1 MSRRAKW
8 AVTEAVLS
16 NPDLVAHVLSGT
28 VGPSTYFAASLVSKA
43 WHAACRADETLL
55 RLVALYQGG
64 LTRTVFVRLFALTPN
79 EAEAMP
85 HTIKRRPLGGVYYLY
100 GAEAVERVLAD
111 GGFDQWRQRLANR
124 PAPRW
129 RGTLT
134 HWRDEERLHARAS
147 RLVM

>member
-1 MSRRAKW
+1 MADAAAQAAAS
-8 AVTEAVLS
+8 EVLS

-64 LTRTVFVRLFALTPN
+64 LTRTVFVRLFALTQR

-85 HTIKRRPLGGVYYLY
+85 YTVKRRPLGGVYYLY
-100 GAEAVERVLAD
+100 GAEAVDRVLAD